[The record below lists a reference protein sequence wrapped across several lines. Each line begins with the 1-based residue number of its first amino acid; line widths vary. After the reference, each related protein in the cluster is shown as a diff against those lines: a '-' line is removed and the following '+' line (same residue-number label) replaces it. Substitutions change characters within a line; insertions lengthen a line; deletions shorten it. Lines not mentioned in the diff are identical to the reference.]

1 MIKNTSFTLFLIT
14 ITATGVFA
22 QTPTASPSA
31 QMSAQVSATPIQLET
46 ILSEA
51 EKQAINYQEEF
62 KNLLATETKTFEE
75 YDKNGNLKNLMTV
88 ESNFFVYQSE
98 KNKDLSSELRNVT
111 KVDGKLVPDSQAR
124 ADRFL
129 AELGKTSTAEKE
141 LEKIQDEGSRYDKTL
156 RINGLTLF
164 EALSLDDSL
173 RSYFDYKL
181 VGLENLQGK
190 EVYVVS
196 YQQTK
201 KSPFITIN
209 EKASNDKRVKA
220 GFDVS
225 LPGSLKKND
234 VFLRGKLW
242 IDKQNFQIWR
252 EERQLAVQT
261 TTPIVAMETILE
273 YQPSEFG
280 ILVPKK
286 ISLQLNNI
294 KKNSK
299 ENEFT
304 AVKDTKV
311 IYDYSKFRKF
321 NVDVKIL
328 DDN

>member
-1 MIKNTSFTLFLIT
+1 MKRTSFALFLIVL
-14 ITATGVFA
+14 ITAGTFA
-22 QTPTASPSA
+22 QTPVSSPQSST
-31 QMSAQVSATPIQLET
+31 QFSPTPVGLET

-51 EKQAINYQEEF
+51 EKQAVNYQEEF

-75 YDKNGNLKNLMTV
+75 YDKNGNLENQMNV
-88 ESNFFVYQSE
+88 ESNFFVYQSA
-98 KNKDLSSELRNVT
+98 KNKNLSSELRNVT

-164 EALSLDDSL
+164 EAISLDDAL
-173 RSYFDYKL
+173 RSYFDFRL
-181 VGLENLQGK
+181 IGSENYQGR
-190 EVYVVS
+190 EVYVIS

-201 KSPFITIN
+201 KSPFITVN
-209 EKASNDKRVKA
+209 EKASSEKRIIA
-220 GFDVS
+220 GFDVNI
-225 LPGSLKKND
+225 PGALKKND

-261 TTPIVAMETILE
+261 AIPIVAMETILE

-286 ISLQLNNI
+286 ISLQTNII
-294 KKNSK
+294 KKKSK

-304 AVKDTKV
+304 AVKDSKIT
-311 IYDYSKFRKF
+311 YDYSKFRKF

>member
-1 MIKNTSFTLFLIT
+1 MKKNTSFTLFLIT
-14 ITATGVFA
+14 ISAVGVFA
-22 QTPTASPSA
+22 QTPTASPSM
-31 QMSAQVSATPIQLET
+31 QTKTQVSSTPVGLET

-51 EKQAINYQEEF
+51 EKQATNYQEEF

-75 YDKNGNLKNLMTV
+75 YDKNGNLKDQTNV
-88 ESNFFVYQSE
+88 ESNFFVYQSAR
-98 KNKDLSSELRNVT
+98 NKDLSSELRNVT

-129 AELGKTSTAEKE
+129 AELEKTTTAEKE

-156 RINGLTLF
+156 IINGLTLS
-164 EALSLDDSL
+164 EAISLDDTL
-173 RSYFDYKL
+173 RSNFDFKL
-181 VGLENLQGK
+181 VGSENYQGR
-190 EVYVVS
+190 EVYVIT

-201 KSPFITIN
+201 KSPLITIN
-209 EKASNDKRVKA
+209 EKASNDKRIKA
-220 GFDVS
+220 GFDIS

-261 TTPIVAMETILE
+261 VTPIVAMETILE

-286 ISLQLNNI
+286 ISLQSNSI

-321 NVDVKIL
+321 NVDVKVL

>member
-1 MIKNTSFTLFLIT
+1 MMKRTSFALFLIVLINAGT
-14 ITATGVFA
+14 FA
-22 QTPTASPSA
+22 QTPTTSPSP
-31 QMSAQVSATPIQLET
+31 QSSAPFSPTLVGLET

-51 EKQAINYQEEF
+51 EKQAVNYQEEF

-75 YDKNGNLKNLMTV
+75 YDKNGNLKNQMNV
-88 ESNFFVYQSE
+88 ESNFFVYQSA

-129 AELGKTSTAEKE
+129 AELGKTTTAEKE
-141 LEKIQDEGSRYDKTL
+141 LEKIQDEGSRFDKTL

-164 EALSLDDSL
+164 EAISLDDAL
-173 RSYFDYKL
+173 RSYFDFRL
-181 VGLENLQGK
+181 IGSENYQGR
-190 EVYVVS
+190 EVYVIS

-201 KSPFITIN
+201 KSPFITVN
-209 EKASNDKRVKA
+209 EKASNEKRIRA
-220 GFDVS
+220 GFDVDI
-225 LPGSLKKND
+225 PGALKKND

-252 EERQLAVQT
+252 EERQLVVQT
-261 TTPIVAMETILE
+261 ATPIVAMETILE

-286 ISLQLNNI
+286 ISLQTNNI

-304 AVKDTKV
+304 AIKDSKV
-311 IYDYSKFRKF
+311 TYDYSKFRKF

>member
-1 MIKNTSFTLFLIT
+1 MIKNTSFTLFLIS
-14 ITATGVFA
+14 IIAAGVFA
-22 QTPTASPSA
+22 QTPTASPSS
-31 QMSAQVSATPIQLET
+31 QMSTQVSTTPIGLET

-51 EKQAINYQEEF
+51 EKQAVNYQEEF

-75 YDKNGNLKNLMTV
+75 YDKNGNPKNQTNV
-88 ESNFFVYQSE
+88 ESNFFVYQSA

-129 AELGKTSTAEKE
+129 AELEKTTTAEKE

-156 RINGLTLF
+156 IINGLTLS
-164 EALSLDDSL
+164 EAISLDDTI
-173 RSYFDYKL
+173 RSNFDFKL
-181 VGLENLQGK
+181 VGSENYQGR
-190 EVYVVS
+190 EVYVIS

-209 EKASNDKRVKA
+209 EKASNDKRIKA

-225 LPGSLKKND
+225 LPGSLKKTD

-261 TTPIVAMETILE
+261 PTPIVAMETILE

-286 ISLQLNNI
+286 ISLQTNNI
-294 KKNSK
+294 KRNSK

-304 AVKDTKV
+304 AVKDSKV
-311 IYDYSKFRKF
+311 TYDYSKFRKF

>member
-1 MIKNTSFTLFLIT
+1 MIKNTNFTLFLIT
-14 ITATGVFA
+14 IAAAGVFA

-31 QMSAQVSATPIQLET
+31 QMSAQISATPIQLET

-75 YDKNGNLKNLMTV
+75 YDKNGNLKNQMTV

-164 EALSLDDSL
+164 EALSLDNSL

-261 TTPIVAMETILE
+261 ATPIVAMETILE

-304 AVKDTKV
+304 TVKDTMA

-321 NVDVKIL
+321 NVDVQIL
-328 DDN
+328 DDK

>member
-14 ITATGVFA
+14 VIAAGVFA
-22 QTPTASPSA
+22 QTPTASPSL
-31 QMSAQVSATPIQLET
+31 QTSTQVSSTPVGLET

-51 EKQAINYQEEF
+51 EKQAVNYQEEF

-75 YDKNGNLKNLMTV
+75 YDKNGNLKNQTNV
-88 ESNFFVYQSE
+88 ESNFFVYQSA

-111 KVDGKLVPDSQAR
+111 KVDGKLVPDSQVR

-129 AELGKTSTAEKE
+129 AELEKTSTVEKE
-141 LEKIQDEGSRYDKTL
+141 LEKIQNEGSRYDKTL

-164 EALSLDDSL
+164 EAISLDDAL
-173 RSYFDYKL
+173 RSYFDFSL
-181 VGLENLQGK
+181 VGSENYQGR
-190 EVYVVS
+190 EVYVIS

-201 KSPFITIN
+201 KSPLITIN
-209 EKASNDKRVKA
+209 ENASNNKQIKA

-225 LPGSLKKND
+225 LPGSLKKTD

-261 TTPIVAMETILE
+261 ATPIVAMETILE

-286 ISLQLNNI
+286 ISLQTNNI
-294 KKNSK
+294 KKSSK

-304 AVKDTKV
+304 AKKDSKV
-311 IYDYSKFRKF
+311 TYDYSKFRKF
-321 NVDVKIL
+321 NVDVKVL

>member
-1 MIKNTSFTLFLIT
+1 MIKKTSYALLLIAL
-14 ITATGVFA
+14 TAAGTFA
-22 QTPTASPSA
+22 QTPMTSPSPN
-31 QMSAQVSATPIQLET
+31 MSAQVSPTPIGLET

-62 KNLLATETKTFEE
+62 KNLLATEMKTFEE
-75 YDKNGNLKNLMTV
+75 YDKNGNPKNQMSV
-88 ESNFFVYQSE
+88 ESNFFVYQSA
-98 KNKDLSSELRNVT
+98 KNKDISSELRNVT

-129 AELGKTSTAEKE
+129 TELEKTATAEKE

-156 RINGLTLF
+156 KINGLTLF
-164 EALSLDDSL
+164 QAISLDDALS
-173 RSYFDYKL
+173 SYFDFRL
-181 VGLENLQGK
+181 VGSENYQGK

-225 LPGSLKKND
+225 LPNSLKKND
-234 VFLRGKLW
+234 VFLQGKLW

-261 TTPIVAMETILE
+261 ATPIIAMETILE

-280 ILVPKK
+280 ILVPKRV
-286 ISLQLNNI
+286 SLQSNNI

-299 ENEFT
+299 GNEFT

-321 NVDVKIL
+321 NVDVQIL
-328 DDN
+328 DDK